1 MFDKAT
7 LDVIKDHMLSKE
19 NTIAVAESVTSGL
32 IQSAFASIE
41 DASRFYRG
49 GITAYNMGQKYRHL
63 FVEPIHALACGQ

>member
-7 LDVIKDHMLSKE
+7 LDVIKDYMLSKE

-41 DASRFYRG
+41 DASRFSGRY
-49 GITAYNMGQKYRHL
+49 YSL
-63 FVEPIHALACGQ
+63 